1 MGKTSTAVSKTLP
14 NNLPKKGFGHYL
26 KRDIYLYLLLVLPV
40 SYFILFKY
48 VPMYGIVI
56 AFKEYN
62 IFQGVFA
69 SPWIGWDAFREVFKS
84 DDFYRALKNT
94 FLLNGFDMIF
104 GFPAP
109 IILAIIINE
118 IKSVKYKRISQTM
131 LYLPHFL
138 SWVII
143 GGIAL
148 QIFAPNFGMI
158 DTIIKSMGFETIPFL
173 TEKWHWLAT
182 YTGIG
187 IWQSAGWGMIIYLAA
202 IIGIPSELYEAA
214 DVDGAGRLRKIWS
227 ITLPAIKPTIIILF
241 ILNIGKIS
249 MIGFD
254 RPYILGN
261 QLVKDFSDVI
271 STYVYRVG
279 LQSSRY
285 NIATA
290 VGLFQSIVGLV
301 FLSVTNWIAN
311 KSGEQGIW

>member
-118 IKSVKYKRISQTM
+118 IKSVRYKRISQTM

>member
-1 MGKTSTAVSKTLP
+1 MGKTNTAVSKALP
-14 NNLPKKGFGHYL
+14 NKLPKKGFGHYL

-40 SYFILFKY
+40 AYFIIFKY

-62 IFQGVFA
+62 IFEGVFA

-118 IKSVKYKRISQTM
+118 VRSVRYKRISQTM

-158 DTIIKSMGFETIPFL
+158 DTIIKSMGFKTIPFL

-202 IIGIPSELYEAA
+202 ITGIPAELYEAA
-214 DVDGAGRLRKIWS
+214 DVDGAGRLRKIWC

-261 QLVKDFSDVI
+261 QQVKDFSDVI

-301 FLSVTNWIAN
+301 FLSVTNWLAN

>member
-1 MGKTSTAVSKTLP
+1 MGKTSTAVSKALP

-40 SYFILFKY
+40 AYFILFKY

-62 IFQGVFA
+62 IFQGVFD

-118 IKSVKYKRISQTM
+118 VKSVRYKRISQTM

-158 DTIIKSMGFETIPFL
+158 DTIVKGMGFKTIPFL

-202 IIGIPSELYEAA
+202 ITGIPSELYEAA

-261 QLVKDFSDVI
+261 QQVKDFSDVI

-301 FLSVTNWIAN
+301 FLTVTNWIAN